1 MKNENIIINEKEQKL
16 NLSSNIIKEKSIY
29 DKDFIINPDEK
40 EIDLFNANVSLN
52 SIVSLEKQI
61 NNDIPKN
68 ELTLNN

>member
-40 EIDLFNANVSLN
+40 EIDLFNINKKISLDVRN
-52 SIVSLEKQI
+52 FWC
-61 NNDIPKN
+61 
-68 ELTLNN
+68 